1 MTSEFD
7 PPRLEKDGASP
18 SLPDLLPAAPVVGA
32 AQEVADIVSGAIPK
46 DRFVKNRRMN
56 VSGKVALGMVGG
68 VGVLVLAS
76 IVYIASIGIEPILYP
91 GDELGLLACMVVLFG
106 TPLALYLGRMVYADE
121 ASHFVVTYHD
131 TTVGDVINEHEVR
144 KRLLAS
150 VDAHQQEMSS
160 AGTGFVEQI
169 QHDVDEEEERRTE
182 AFVAKNPD
190 LDGAFVVGRTTDWMV
205 VGTVAVIALL
215 VTLTGHAIG
224 TATDPSMTFTDG
236 AWSIPPRMLFNGA
249 VLAALAWVGGAPV
262 RASTYLDRRSGQA
275 LTEEEYR
282 ASYAERCT
290 SPLSQ
295 SWVDSAPTRPS
306 TPLEV
311 VFGIVA
317 VPFMIIATILDEWI

>member
-1 MTSEFD
+1 M
-7 PPRLEKDGASP
+7 
-18 SLPDLLPAAPVVGA
+18 PDLLPAAPVVNG
-32 AQEVADIVSGAIPK
+32 AQEVVEVMSSAVQTG
-46 DRFVKNRRMN
+46 RFVKNRRMN
-56 VSGKVALGMVGG
+56 TSGKIALWMVGG
-68 VGVLVLAS
+68 VAVLVLAS
-76 IVYIASIGIEPILYP
+76 IGYIASIGIEPILYP
-91 GDELGLLACMVVLFG
+91 GDELGLLACMVVLMGSPMVYF
-106 TPLALYLGRMVYADE
+106 LRREVYADE

-131 TTVGDVINEHEVR
+131 TTVGDVIDEHEMT

-160 AGTGFVEQI
+160 AGTSLVEQV
-169 QHDVDEEEERRTE
+169 QHAVDEEEERRTE

-190 LDGAFVVGRTTDWMV
+190 LDGAFVVGRTTDLMV
-205 VGTVAVIALL
+205 VGTVSVIALL

-295 SWVDSAPTRPS
+295 SWVDNAPTLPS